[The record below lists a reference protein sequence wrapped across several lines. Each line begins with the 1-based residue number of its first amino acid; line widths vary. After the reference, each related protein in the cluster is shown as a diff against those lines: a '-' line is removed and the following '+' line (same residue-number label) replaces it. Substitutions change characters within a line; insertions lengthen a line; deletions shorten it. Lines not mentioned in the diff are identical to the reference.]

1 VRVPAAVDRQRWTI
15 TVTNILIVLIVL
27 VWLFPVYW
35 IVMTSLKTRSDI
47 INDTPIFFFKPTLD
61 NYRTIFG
68 PTYQFAVIVQHS
80 YVIATLTTLVVML
93 LAIPAAYSLARFR
106 TNAAR
111 RLALWILSLRML
123 PPIAAVIPYY
133 VLATKAGKLDTYFA
147 MVVVYGAFGL
157 PLAIWLLRGFFTDVP
172 QELDQAARLDGYGYM
187 GVLRRIILPLG
198 APSIAVTAILTFVF
212 TWNEFLLALLLTDT
226 RAVTVPV
233 QISKMI
239 LAYQVLWGE
248 LSAAGVIALIP
259 LVVVVFALQ
268 RYIVRGLTL
277 GAVK

>member
-1 VRVPAAVDRQRWTI
+1 MFSGDRRRWTI
-15 TVTNILIVLIVL
+15 MLTNSLIVLIVF

-35 IVMTSLKTRSDI
+35 IIMTSLKTRSDI
-47 INDTPIFFFKPTLD
+47 IRATPVFFFKPTLE
-61 NYRTIFG
+61 NYQTIFG
-68 PTYQFAVIVQHS
+68 STYQFARIVENS
-80 YVIATLTTLVVML
+80 YFIATMTTLVVML
-93 LAIPAAYSLARFR
+93 MAVPAAYSLARFR
-106 TNAAR
+106 TTAAR

-133 VLATKAGKLDTYFA
+133 VLTTKVGELDSYSA
-147 MVVVYGAFGL
+147 MVVVYGALGL
-157 PLAIWLLRGFFTDVP
+157 PLAIWLLRGFFTDLP
-172 QELDQAARLDGYGYM
+172 EELDQAARLDGYGYM

-226 RAVTVPV
+226 KAVTVPV

>member
-1 VRVPAAVDRQRWTI
+1 MLSGDRRRWTI
-15 TVTNILIVLIVL
+15 TLTNSLIVLIVF

-35 IVMTSLKTRSDI
+35 IIMTSLKTRSDI
-47 INDTPIFFFKPTLD
+47 IRATPVFLFKPTLE
-61 NYRTIFG
+61 NYQTIFG
-68 PTYQFAVIVQHS
+68 PTYQFARIVENS
-80 YVIATLTTLVVML
+80 YFIATLTTVLVML
-93 LAIPAAYSLARFR
+93 MAVPAAYSLARFR
-106 TNAAR
+106 TTAAR

-133 VLATKAGKLDTYFA
+133 VLATKVGKLDSYSA
-147 MVVVYGAFGL
+147 MVVVYGALGL
-157 PLAIWLLRGFFTDVP
+157 PLAIWLLRGFFTDLP
-172 QELDQAARLDGYGYM
+172 EELDQAARLDGYGYM

-226 RAVTVPV
+226 KAVTVPV

>member
-1 VRVPAAVDRQRWTI
+1 VLSGDRRRWT
-15 TVTNILIVLIVL
+15 VTLTNSLIVLIVF

-35 IVMTSLKTRSDI
+35 IIMTSLKTRSDI
-47 INDTPIFFFKPTLD
+47 IRATPVFLFKPTLE
-61 NYRTIFG
+61 NYQTIFG
-68 PTYQFAVIVQHS
+68 PTYQFARIVENS
-80 YVIATLTTLVVML
+80 YFIATLTTFLVML
-93 LAIPAAYSLARFR
+93 MAVPAAYSLARFR
-106 TNAAR
+106 TAAAR

-133 VLATKAGKLDTYFA
+133 VLATKVGKLDSYSA
-147 MVVVYGAFGL
+147 MVVVYGALGL
-157 PLAIWLLRGFFTDVP
+157 PLAIWLLRGFFTDLP
-172 QELDQAARLDGYGYM
+172 EELDQAARLDGYGYM

-226 RAVTVPV
+226 KAVTVPV

>member
-1 VRVPAAVDRQRWTI
+1 VLSGDRRRWTI
-15 TVTNILIVLIVL
+15 TLTNSLIVLIVF

-35 IVMTSLKTRSDI
+35 IIMTSLKTRNDI
-47 INDTPIFFFKPTLD
+47 IRATPVFLFKPTLE
-61 NYRTIFG
+61 NYQTIFG
-68 PTYQFAVIVQHS
+68 STYQFARIVEHS
-80 YVIATLTTLVVML
+80 YFIATLTTLVVML
-93 LAIPAAYSLARFR
+93 MAVPAAYSLARFR
-106 TNAAR
+106 TTAAR

-133 VLATKAGKLDTYFA
+133 VLATKVGMLDSYSA
-147 MVVVYGAFGL
+147 MVVVYGALGL
-157 PLAIWLLRGFFTDVP
+157 PLAIWLLRGFFTDLP
-172 QELDQAARLDGYGYM
+172 EELDQAARLDGYGYM

-226 RAVTVPV
+226 KAVTVPV